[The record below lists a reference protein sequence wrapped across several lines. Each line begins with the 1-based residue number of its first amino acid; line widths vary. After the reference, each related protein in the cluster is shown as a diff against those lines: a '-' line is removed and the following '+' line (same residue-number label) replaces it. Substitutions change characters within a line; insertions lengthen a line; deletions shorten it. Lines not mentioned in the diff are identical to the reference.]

1 MPLGTEEG
9 LGPGNRQ
16 NYDSQDRA
24 SIAASCGKKNYSP
37 VDTEK
42 AGRSARP
49 GNMRVRILGPLEV
62 F

>member
-24 SIAASCGKKNYSP
+24 SIAASCGKKKSQSSGHR
-37 VDTEK
+37 K
-42 AGRSARP
+42 GRT
-49 GNMRVRILGPLEV
+49 
-62 F
+62 